1 MRELR
6 TLARRWTV
14 RSAIPTGPTSHMPSS
29 TSATPKAGEIPDDIV
44 IRSRTLMRTSTSG
57 SNHQADQVMNKALA
71 IGLTAAGI
79 RVFSGTAN
87 ATQDRS
93 SLTIGLHGANEV
105 GTVGDQ
111 KDRER

>member
-1 MRELR
+1 
-6 TLARRWTV
+6 
-14 RSAIPTGPTSHMPSS
+14 
-29 TSATPKAGEIPDDIV
+29 
-44 IRSRTLMRTSTSG
+44 
-57 SNHQADQVMNKALA
+57 MNKALA